1 MAASSLPPRLVG
13 VNTKMYFDLPSTTA
27 YVSAV
32 ARIAPSP
39 NSSCGIFI
47 IPSYPCLLAAHK
59 LLEATPQ
66 VLLGAQNCH
75 AEDSGAY
82 TGEVS
87 PLMLK
92 QAGCSMVCL
101 GHAERKRAPIKET
114 DENVAQK
121 AVAVIR
127 NGMIPLVCIGEKTKS
142 NIMSEGV
149 GLAIRE
155 CTPQIME
162 VMKALPKNVSIIFAY
177 EPVWAIGAQE
187 PASAD
192 HVVSVVLSLRDRIRE
207 KFGEHQ
213 AGKIRILYG
222 GSAKPGTW
230 ETLKDGVDGLFLGRF
245 AHNVDNFEKVIEE
258 VEAS

>member
-1 MAASSLPPRLVG
+1 MTPSSLPPRLVG
-13 VNTKMYFDLPSTTA
+13 VNTKMYFDLPSTTT
-27 YVSAV
+27 YISAI
-32 ARIAPSP
+32 AKIAPSS
-39 NSSCGIFI
+39 NSSCGIFV
-47 IPSYPCLLAAHK
+47 IPSYPCLGAAHK

-101 GHAERKRAPIKET
+101 GHAERRRPPINET
-114 DENVAQK
+114 DEDIAQK
-121 AVAVIR
+121 ALAVIR

-149 GLAIRE
+149 GLAIKE
-155 CTPQIME
+155 CTPQVME
-162 VMKALPKNVSIIFAY
+162 VMKVLPGNVPIIFAY

-192 HVVSVVLSLRDRIRE
+192 HVLSVVQSLKDRIRGVL
-207 KFGEHQ
+207 GEHQ
-213 AGKIRILYG
+213 AGKIRVLYG

-230 ETLKDGVDGLFLGRF
+230 QTLKDGVDGLFLGRF
-245 AHNVDNFEKVIEE
+245 AHNVDNFKKVIEE
-258 VEAS
+258 VEVS

>member
-1 MAASSLPPRLVG
+1 MAPSSLPQRLVG
-13 VNTKMYFDLPSTTA
+13 VNTKMYFDLPTTTA
-27 YVSAV
+27 YISAI

-39 NSSCGIFI
+39 NSSCGIFV
-47 IPSYPCLLAAHK
+47 IPCYPCLEAAHK

-75 AEDSGAY
+75 AEDTGAY

-101 GHAERKRAPIKET
+101 GHAERRRPPVNET
-114 DENVAQK
+114 DEDVAQK
-121 AVAVIR
+121 AIAVIR
-127 NGMIPLVCIGEKTKS
+127 NGMIPLVCIGEKTQS

-162 VMKALPKNVSIIFAY
+162 VMKGLPGNVPIIFAY

-192 HVVSVVLSLRDRIRE
+192 HVLSVVPSLKDRIRE
-207 KFGEHQ
+207 VFGEHQ
-213 AGKIRILYG
+213 AGMIRILYG
-222 GSAKPGTW
+222 GSAKSGTW
-230 ETLKDGVDGLFLGRF
+230 QILKDGVDGLFLGRF

-258 VEAS
+258 VEVS